1 MTLYNLYEMRQSTM
15 GSANGFSLT
24 ALLSLLSTIV
34 AASTT
39 PKGQTIEVNG
49 NSYYVSTTAVTTLKI
64 PSGQEHQ
71 QNGLL
76 PLTVI
81 RSDASK
87 LTTSLIKSLVNAYQ
101 TDDDVFNTGFLE
113 SRQPF
118 SMAFWS
124 SLTNSIRY
132 LHHV

>member
-1 MTLYNLYEMRQSTM
+1 M
-15 GSANGFSLT
+15 GSANRFSLT
-24 ALLSLLSTIV
+24 ALLSLVPTIV

-49 NSYYVSTTAVTTLKI
+49 NSYYVPTTAVTTLKI

-71 QNGLL
+71 KNGLL

-87 LTTSLIKSLVNAYQ
+87 LTTSLINSLVNAYQ

-118 SMAFWS
+118 SMVSRS
-124 SLTNSIRY
+124 SLANDFRY